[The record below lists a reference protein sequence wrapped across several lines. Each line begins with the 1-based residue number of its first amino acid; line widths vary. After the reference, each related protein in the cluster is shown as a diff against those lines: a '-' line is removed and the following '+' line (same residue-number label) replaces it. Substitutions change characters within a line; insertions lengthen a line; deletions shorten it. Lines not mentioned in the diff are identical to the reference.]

1 MSTKKRILRNIG
13 IFILAAILGGGVVG
27 FMMDHFEHFSWPT
40 VLNVE
45 LLKNI
50 GRASL
55 IILYPV
61 TFFLLYQTHKV
72 HGAYQ
77 REEDDDRSYE
87 LYRQTFKTL
96 EYATILYNIS
106 SALTLFTLFVGV
118 SYLGPLLGS
127 DMTIDIPFYDIALFL
142 ALILGQI
149 LVLKTTQKVR
159 QYKLSAMPTIE
170 EMKDYALSYDEGEL
184 QAHYE
189 QSFLTLFNL
198 NQRLIPGLYV
208 LLFILGAGTPM
219 QVASGMIV
227 LTIIFVYIN
236 AESYQAVKRYFK

>member
-13 IFILAAILGGGVVG
+13 ILILAAILGGGVVG
-27 FMMDHFEHFSWPT
+27 FIMVHFEHFSWPT

-55 IILYPV
+55 FILYPV

-77 REEDDDRSYE
+77 KDDDKSYE

-118 SYLGPLLGS
+118 SYLGPLLRS
-127 DMTIDIPFYDIALFL
+127 ETAIHIPFYDIVLFL

-208 LLFILGAGTPM
+208 LLFILGVGTPM

-236 AESYQAVKRYFK
+236 AESYRAVKRYFK

>member
-13 IFILAAILGGGVVG
+13 ILIPAVILGGVVG
-27 FMMDHFEHFSWPT
+27 FMMDHFEHISWPT

-55 IILYPV
+55 FILYPV

-118 SYLGPLLGS
+118 SYLGPLLRS
-127 DMTIDIPFYDIALFL
+127 ETAIHIPFYDIALFL

-198 NQRLIPGLYV
+198 NQRLIPGLYI
-208 LLFILGAGTPM
+208 LLFILGVGTPM
-219 QVASGMIV
+219 QVVSGMIV

-236 AESYQAVKRYFK
+236 VDSYQAVKRYFK

>member
-50 GRASL
+50 SRASL

-77 REEDDDRSYE
+77 REEDDDKSYE

-96 EYATILYNIS
+96 EYATIL
-106 SALTLFTLFVGV
+106 
-118 SYLGPLLGS
+118 
-127 DMTIDIPFYDIALFL
+127 
-142 ALILGQI
+142 
-149 LVLKTTQKVR
+149 
-159 QYKLSAMPTIE
+159 
-170 EMKDYALSYDEGEL
+170 
-184 QAHYE
+184 
-189 QSFLTLFNL
+189 
-198 NQRLIPGLYV
+198 
-208 LLFILGAGTPM
+208 
-219 QVASGMIV
+219 
-227 LTIIFVYIN
+227 
-236 AESYQAVKRYFK
+236 

>member
-13 IFILAAILGGGVVG
+13 ILILAAILGGAVV
-27 FMMDHFEHFSWPT
+27 FIMDYFEHFSWPT

-55 IILYPV
+55 FILYPV

-77 REEDDDRSYE
+77 REEDDDKSYE

-118 SYLGPLLGS
+118 SYLGQLLGS
-127 DMTIDIPFYDIALFL
+127 ETTIHIPFYDIALFL
-142 ALILGQI
+142 ALMLGQI

-208 LLFILGAGTPM
+208 LLFILGVGTPM
-219 QVASGMIV
+219 QVVSGMIV

-236 AESYQAVKRYFK
+236 VDSYQAVKRYFK

>member
-13 IFILAAILGGGVVG
+13 ILIPAVILGGVVG
-27 FMMDHFEHFSWPT
+27 FIIDHFDHFSWPT
-40 VLNVE
+40 FLNVE

-77 REEDDDRSYE
+77 REEDDDKSYE

-118 SYLGPLLGS
+118 SYLGPILRS
-127 DMTIDIPFYDIALFL
+127 ETTIHIPFYDIALFL
-142 ALILGQI
+142 ALVLGQI

-208 LLFILGAGTPM
+208 LLFILGVGTPM
-219 QVASGMIV
+219 QVVSGMIV

-236 AESYQAVKRYFK
+236 VDSYQAVKRYFK

>member
-13 IFILAAILGGGVVG
+13 ILIPAVILGGVVG
-27 FMMDHFEHFSWPT
+27 FIMDHFEHFSWPT
-40 VLNVE
+40 FLNVE

-118 SYLGPLLGS
+118 SYLGSLLGS

-189 QSFLTLFNL
+189 LSFLTLFNL
-198 NQRLIPGLYV
+198 NQRLIPGLYI
-208 LLFILGAGTPM
+208 LLFILGVGTPM
-219 QVASGMIV
+219 QVVSGMIV

-236 AESYQAVKRYFK
+236 VDSYQAVKRYFK

>member
-13 IFILAAILGGGVVG
+13 ILILAIILGGVVG
-27 FMMDHFEHFSWPT
+27 FIMAHFEHFSWPT

-55 IILYPV
+55 FILYPV

-184 QAHYE
+184 HAHYE

>member
-13 IFILAAILGGGVVG
+13 IFILAAILGGVVG
-27 FMMDHFEHFSWPT
+27 FIMAHFEHFSWPT

-87 LYRQTFKTL
+87 LYCQTFKTL

-118 SYLGPLLGS
+118 SYLGPLLRS
-127 DMTIDIPFYDIALFL
+127 ETTIHIPFYDIALFL

-208 LLFILGAGTPM
+208 LLFILGVGTPM
-219 QVASGMIV
+219 QVVSGMIV

-236 AESYQAVKRYFK
+236 AESYRAVKRYFK

>member
-13 IFILAAILGGGVVG
+13 IFILAAILGGVVG
-27 FMMDHFEHFSWPT
+27 FIMAHFEHFSWPT
-40 VLNVE
+40 VLNIE

-118 SYLGPLLGS
+118 SYLGPLLKSETAIG
-127 DMTIDIPFYDIALFL
+127 IPFYDIALFL
-142 ALILGQI
+142 ALILGQV

-198 NQRLIPGLYV
+198 NQRLIPGLYI
-208 LLFILGAGTPM
+208 LLFILGVGTPM
-219 QVASGMIV
+219 QVVSGMIV

-236 AESYQAVKRYFK
+236 VDSYQAVKRYFK

>member
-13 IFILAAILGGGVVG
+13 IFIPAVILGGVVG
-27 FMMDHFEHFSWPT
+27 FIMDHFEYISWPT

-55 IILYPV
+55 FILYPV

-77 REEDDDRSYE
+77 IEEDDDRSYE

-118 SYLGPLLGS
+118 SYLGPLLRS
-127 DMTIDIPFYDIALFL
+127 ETTIHIPFYDIALFL

-208 LLFILGAGTPM
+208 LLFILGIGTPM
-219 QVASGMIV
+219 QVVSGMIV

-236 AESYQAVKRYFK
+236 VDSYQAVKRYFK

>member
-13 IFILAAILGGGVVG
+13 ILILAVILGGVVG
-27 FMMDHFEHFSWPT
+27 FIMAHFEHFSWPT

-55 IILYPV
+55 FILYPV

-77 REEDDDRSYE
+77 REEDDDKSYE

-118 SYLGPLLGS
+118 SYLGPLLRS
-127 DMTIDIPFYDIALFL
+127 ETAIHIPFYDIALFL

-189 QSFLTLFNL
+189 QSFFNPLQSQSATHSRSLCLTLYSWSWNTDAGRIWHDCINHYFC
-198 NQRLIPGLYV
+198 LYQCGV
-208 LLFILGAGTPM
+208 L
-219 QVASGMIV
+219 S
-227 LTIIFVYIN
+227 
-236 AESYQAVKRYFK
+236 SS

>member
-13 IFILAAILGGGVVG
+13 IFILAAILGGVVG
-27 FMMDHFEHFSWPT
+27 FIMAHFEHFSWPT
-40 VLNVE
+40 FLNVE

-61 TFFLLYQTHKV
+61 TFFLLYQTHKF

-77 REEDDDRSYE
+77 REEDDDKSYE
-87 LYRQTFKTL
+87 LYRQTFKIL

-170 EMKDYALSYDEGEL
+170 EMKDYALPYDEGEL

-208 LLFILGAGTPM
+208 LLFILGVGTPM
-219 QVASGMIV
+219 QVVSGMIV

-236 AESYQAVKRYFK
+236 AESYRAVKRYFK

>member
-13 IFILAAILGGGVVG
+13 IFIPAVILGGVVG
-27 FMMDHFEHFSWPT
+27 FIMDHFEYISWPT

-55 IILYPV
+55 FILYPV

-77 REEDDDRSYE
+77 IEEDDDRSYE

-96 EYATILYNIS
+96 EYATSLYNIS

-118 SYLGPLLGS
+118 SYLGPLLRS
-127 DMTIDIPFYDIALFL
+127 ETTIHIPFYDIALFL

-208 LLFILGAGTPM
+208 LLFILGIGTPM
-219 QVASGMIV
+219 QVVSGMIV

-236 AESYQAVKRYFK
+236 VDSYQAVKRYFK

>member
-13 IFILAAILGGGVVG
+13 ILILAAILGGVVG
-27 FMMDHFEHFSWPT
+27 FIMDHFEYISWPT
-40 VLNVE
+40 FLNVE

-118 SYLGPLLGS
+118 SYLGPLLRS
-127 DMTIDIPFYDIALFL
+127 ETAIHIPFYDIALFL

-208 LLFILGAGTPM
+208 LLFILGVGTPM
-219 QVASGMIV
+219 QVVSGMIV

>member
-13 IFILAAILGGGVVG
+13 ILILAVILGGVVG
-27 FMMDHFEHFSWPT
+27 FIMAHFEHISWPT
-40 VLNVE
+40 FLNVE

-55 IILYPV
+55 FILYPV

-118 SYLGPLLGS
+118 SYLGPILRS
-127 DMTIDIPFYDIALFL
+127 ETTIHIPFYDIALFL

-170 EMKDYALSYDEGEL
+170 EMKDYALISISASFQAFMSCSLFLELGPQCRSYL
-184 QAHYE
+184 A
-189 QSFLTLFNL
+189 
-198 NQRLIPGLYV
+198 
-208 LLFILGAGTPM
+208 
-219 QVASGMIV
+219 
-227 LTIIFVYIN
+227 
-236 AESYQAVKRYFK
+236 

>member
-13 IFILAAILGGGVVG
+13 IFILAAILGGVVG
-27 FMMDHFEHFSWPT
+27 FIMAHFEYFSWPT

-55 IILYPV
+55 FILYPV

-77 REEDDDRSYE
+77 REEDDDKSYE

-118 SYLGPLLGS
+118 SYLGPLLRS
-127 DMTIDIPFYDIALFL
+127 ETAIHIPFYDIALFL

-198 NQRLIPGLYV
+198 NQRLIPGFYV
-208 LLFILGAGTPM
+208 LLFILGVGTPM
-219 QVASGMIV
+219 QVVSGMIV

-236 AESYQAVKRYFK
+236 VDSYQAVKRYFK

>member
-13 IFILAAILGGGVVG
+13 ILIPAVILGGVVG
-27 FMMDHFEHFSWPT
+27 FIIDHFEYISWPT

-118 SYLGPLLGS
+118 SYLGPLLRS
-127 DMTIDIPFYDIALFL
+127 ETTIHIPFYDIALFF

-208 LLFILGAGTPM
+208 LLFILGVGTPM
-219 QVASGMIV
+219 QVVSGMIV

-236 AESYQAVKRYFK
+236 VDSYQAVKRYFK

>member
-13 IFILAAILGGGVVG
+13 IFILAAILGGVVG
-27 FMMDHFEHFSWPT
+27 FIMAHFEYFSWPT

-55 IILYPV
+55 FILYPV

-77 REEDDDRSYE
+77 REEDDDKSYE

-118 SYLGPLLGS
+118 SYLGPLLRS
-127 DMTIDIPFYDIALFL
+127 ETAIHIPFYDIALFL

-159 QYKLSAMPTIE
+159 QYKLSDMPTIE
-170 EMKDYALSYDEGEL
+170 EMNDYALSYDEGEL

-208 LLFILGAGTPM
+208 LLFILGVGTPM
-219 QVASGMIV
+219 QVVSGMIV

>member
-13 IFILAAILGGGVVG
+13 ILIPAVILGGVVG
-27 FMMDHFEHFSWPT
+27 FMMDHFEHISWPT

-55 IILYPV
+55 FILYPV

-118 SYLGPLLGS
+118 SYLGPLLRS
-127 DMTIDIPFYDIALFL
+127 ETTIHIPFYDIALFL

-208 LLFILGAGTPM
+208 LLFILGVGTPM
-219 QVASGMIV
+219 QVVSGMIV

-236 AESYQAVKRYFK
+236 VDSYQAVKRYFK

>member
-27 FMMDHFEHFSWPT
+27 FIMTHFEHFSWPT

-77 REEDDDRSYE
+77 REEDDDKSYE

-118 SYLGPLLGS
+118 SYLGPLLRS
-127 DMTIDIPFYDIALFL
+127 ETAIHIPFYDIALFL

-170 EMKDYALSYDEGEL
+170 EMKD
-184 QAHYE
+184 
-189 QSFLTLFNL
+189 
-198 NQRLIPGLYV
+198 
-208 LLFILGAGTPM
+208 LGH
-219 QVASGMIV
+219 VMI
-227 LTIIFVYIN
+227 
-236 AESYQAVKRYFK
+236 SP

>member
-13 IFILAAILGGGVVG
+13 ILILAAILGGGVVS
-27 FMMDHFEHFSWPT
+27 FIMAHFEYFSWPT

-55 IILYPV
+55 FILYPV

-118 SYLGPLLGS
+118 SYLGPLLRS
-127 DMTIDIPFYDIALFL
+127 ETAIHIPFYDIALFL

-184 QAHYE
+184 QAHSRPLCLALY
-189 QSFLTLFNL
+189 SWSWDTNAGRIRHDCL
-198 NQRLIPGLYV
+198 NHYFCLYQCGL
-208 LLFILGAGTPM
+208 L
-219 QVASGMIV
+219 S
-227 LTIIFVYIN
+227 
-236 AESYQAVKRYFK
+236 SS

>member
-13 IFILAAILGGGVVG
+13 ILIPAVILGGVVG
-27 FMMDHFEHFSWPT
+27 FIIDHFEYISWPT

-208 LLFILGAGTPM
+208 LLFILGVGTPM
-219 QVASGMIV
+219 QVVSGMIV

-236 AESYQAVKRYFK
+236 VDSYQAVKRYFK

>member
-13 IFILAAILGGGVVG
+13 ILIPAVILGGVVG
-27 FMMDHFEHFSWPT
+27 FIMDHFEHFSWPT
-40 VLNVE
+40 FLNVE

-118 SYLGPLLGS
+118 SYLGPLLRS
-127 DMTIDIPFYDIALFL
+127 ETTIHIPFYDIALFL

-149 LVLKTTQKVR
+149 IVLKTTQKVR

-208 LLFILGAGTPM
+208 LLFILGVGTPM
-219 QVASGMIV
+219 QVVSGMIV

-236 AESYQAVKRYFK
+236 VDSYQAVKRYFK

>member
-13 IFILAAILGGGVVG
+13 ILIPAVILGGVVG
-27 FMMDHFEHFSWPT
+27 FIMDHFEHFSWPT
-40 VLNVE
+40 FLNVE

-77 REEDDDRSYE
+77 REEDDDKSYE

-118 SYLGPLLGS
+118 SYLGQLLGS

-198 NQRLIPGLYV
+198 NQRLIPGLYI
-208 LLFILGAGTPM
+208 LLFLVGAGTPM
-219 QVASGMIV
+219 QVVSGMIV

-236 AESYQAVKRYFK
+236 VDSYQAVKRYFK

>member
-13 IFILAAILGGGVVG
+13 IFILAVILGGVIG
-27 FMMDHFEHFSWPT
+27 FIMAHFEHFSWPT

-87 LYRQTFKTL
+87 LYCQTFKTL

-118 SYLGPLLGS
+118 SYLGPLLRS
-127 DMTIDIPFYDIALFL
+127 ETAIHIPFYDIALFL

-208 LLFILGAGTPM
+208 LLFILGVGTPM
-219 QVASGMIV
+219 QVVSGMIV

-236 AESYQAVKRYFK
+236 AESYRAVKRYFK

>member
-13 IFILAAILGGGVVG
+13 IFIPAVILGGVVG
-27 FMMDHFEHFSWPT
+27 FIMDHFEYISWPT
-40 VLNVE
+40 FLNVE

-118 SYLGPLLGS
+118 SYLGPLLRS
-127 DMTIDIPFYDIALFL
+127 ETTIDIPFYDIALFL

-208 LLFILGAGTPM
+208 LLFILGVGTPM
-219 QVASGMIV
+219 QVVSGMIV

-236 AESYQAVKRYFK
+236 VDSYQAVKRYFK